1 MSYVDDIEIDF
12 AVLLR
17 VDDFWCRPADWI
29 LRFAGRLVAYRGSLW
44 SAMERDAAAPAP
56 APVTG
61 LSTAYPQ
68 AVDGSADDGDTPPDV
83 VAALWHQAIVKDYQ
97 NKGFQVDGI
106 EQISADEMR
115 AMLDG

>member
-1 MSYVDDIEIDF
+1 MSYADDIEIDF
-12 AVLLR
+12 AVFLR
-17 VDDFWCRPADWI
+17 VDDFWRRPADWI

-44 SAMERDAAAPAP
+44 SAMERDAMTSAS

-68 AVDGSADDGDTPPDV
+68 AVDNPADGDTPPDV
-83 VAALWHQAIVKDYQ
+83 VAALWQKAIVADYQ
-97 NKGFQVDGI
+97 DRGFQVDGI

>member
-1 MSYVDDIEIDF
+1 MSYVDDIEVDF
-12 AVLLR
+12 AVFLR

-44 SAMERDAAAPAP
+44 SAMERDALES
-56 APVTG
+56 APVYG

-68 AVDGSADDGDTPPDV
+68 AVDSPADGDTPPDV
-83 VAALWHQAIVKDYQ
+83 VAAMWQQAIVKDYQ
-97 NKGFQVDGI
+97 GKGFQVDGI
-106 EQISADEMR
+106 ESISADEMR

>member
-12 AVLLR
+12 AVFLR

-44 SAMERDAAAPAP
+44 AAMERDAAAPAP
-56 APVTG
+56 VPVTG
-61 LSTAYPQ
+61 LSTGYPQ
-68 AVDGSADDGDTPPDV
+68 AVDSPADGDTPPDV
-83 VAALWHQAIVKDYQ
+83 VAALWQKAIVADYQ
-97 NKGFQVDGI
+97 DRGFQVDGI

-115 AMLDG
+115 SMLDG